1 MKSSDQAS
9 VMFRWDILKVLYLY
23 VRNHEIKISTCYL
36 HIQYYKSLWR
46 IHRLKLIYLQME
58 INVLVWAYSIKIW
71 SNLCLLILS
80 VYILD
85 TQKIYFWTEFTEIA
99 FKSSW
104 FCRFI
109 KNPEFVKVGAKVLFR
124 EGRTKGLG
132 KVTQVFPFE
141 YSREE
146 DR

>member
-1 MKSSDQAS
+1 VS
-9 VMFRWDILKVLYLY
+9 
-23 VRNHEIKISTCYL
+23 KIISE
-36 HIQYYKSLWR
+36 
-46 IHRLKLIYLQME
+46 LKL
-58 INVLVWAYSIKIW
+58 
-71 SNLCLLILS
+71 
-80 VYILD
+80 
-85 TQKIYFWTEFTEIA
+85 FF
-99 FKSSW
+99 

-141 YSREE
+141 YNKEA